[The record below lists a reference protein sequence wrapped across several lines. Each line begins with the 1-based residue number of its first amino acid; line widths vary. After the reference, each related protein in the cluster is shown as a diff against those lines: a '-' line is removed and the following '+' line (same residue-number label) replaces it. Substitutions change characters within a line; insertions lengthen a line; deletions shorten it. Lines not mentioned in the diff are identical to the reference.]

1 MTRTASRPARAS
13 RPDAIAMLAAL
24 TEPQANARLQDQ
36 PVAPPVTPATNPRS
50 ETKPALLAE
59 RPRPPR
65 QRKPKTGARAGTRH
79 IGGHFPD
86 ATLKAL
92 KHLMAEEDCT
102 LQALLDEAITDLLVK
117 KGMSKLLAA

>member
-1 MTRTASRPARAS
+1 MKPARQP

-24 TEPQANARLQDQ
+24 NRAPADRAADPLPTTMAPRAVIAEPINVLKS
-36 PVAPPVTPATNPRS
+36 PR
-50 ETKPALLAE
+50 
-59 RPRPPR
+59 RH
-65 QRKPKTGARAGTRH
+65 KTGARAGTRL
-79 IGGHFPD
+79 IGGHFPP

-117 KGMSKLLAA
+117 KGVSKLLDR